1 VRGLWKAL
9 CDKFSKAIETDLKI
23 QRLTAYIV
31 GANFSNIKWRGTQT
45 NMILHYKEQVRL
57 YEELAP
63 KSEHYTDVQ
72 LNRFLNQAVM
82 GVENLA
88 QVKSLYENQQLA
100 AGNSTELS
108 FNKYVELLM
117 VQCGIYDASKGK
129 KVAAQN

>member
-1 VRGLWKAL
+1 
-9 CDKFSKAIETDLKI
+9 
-23 QRLTAYIV
+23 
-31 GANFSNIKWRGTQT
+31 
-45 NMILHYKEQVRL
+45 MILHYKEQVRM
-57 YEELAP
+57 YEELAH

-108 FNKYVELLM
+108 FNKV
-117 VQCGIYDASKGK
+117 C
-129 KVAAQN
+129 